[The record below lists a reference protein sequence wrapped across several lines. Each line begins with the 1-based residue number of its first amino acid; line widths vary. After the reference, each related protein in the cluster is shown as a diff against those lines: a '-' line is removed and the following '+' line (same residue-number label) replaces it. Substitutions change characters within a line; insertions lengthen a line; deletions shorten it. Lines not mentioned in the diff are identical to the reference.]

1 MTLPSERLMRRW
13 SWKSWT
19 ALGSGIAV
27 VAALGVTALITG
39 PLPTATPSPTAVVP
53 HAASCPTYR
62 GGECVTDEQQAEAFA
77 AEQKLADDQAAQ
89 AKAAADAAAA
99 QAAAQA
105 AADHAAQQAAKR
117 AEQKAP
123 AAPSGNT
130 RLPAGAVPPNI
141 PGTTS
146 PDSTA
151 CQSSSVTSDGHGGF
165 VCY

>member
-1 MTLPSERLMRRW
+1 MRRW

-19 ALGSGIAV
+19 ELGSGIAV

-39 PLPTATPSPTAVVP
+39 PLPTATPSPTAAVP

-62 GGECVTDEQQAEAFA
+62 GGECVTDEQQTEAFA

-99 QAAAQA
+99 QAAA
-105 AADHAAQQAAKR
+105 DVAAQQAAQR
-117 AEQKAP
+117 SAQQKS
-123 AAPSGNT
+123 AASDPSGGG
-130 RLPAGAVPPNI
+130 LPAGAVVPSI

-146 PDSTA
+146 PDTSKCASGTA
-151 CQSSSVTSDGHGGF
+151 SDNASG
-165 VCY
+165 VAICD